1 MKKCMETGKKKRVTV
16 LTLSYNSPDLYATID
31 SVLMQ
36 SYENI
41 QLVIVDDCSEYFPE
55 ETIVRYIYENNK
67 GNVTAKIIK
76 NKMNCGIIRSSN
88 IGILASDGEYII
100 NLAGDDVFYDE
111 NVVQDIV
118 KEFERTGA
126 MIITGLRSV
135 RSPDLKAEYFVS
147 PTKAQ
152 AKKITKFKPEKLFE
166 EMEGFNFVFGCCT
179 ARSRECIE
187 KHGLYDEKY
196 FYLDDYSINMRLLRN
211 GVKFHFYERIFI
223 KYRSNGVSSASGIN
237 QKYVKESDLLFET
250 EIQPYSKNPWHA
262 RRKYEFWKRKTEF
275 TKEFLARKTDCKRTI
290 DIVWLKL
297 WMFVLHPVIAA
308 SFVKD
313 KFENLRGNKW
323 KSKH

>member
-1 MKKCMETGKKKRVTV
+1 MRRCMGTDNKKRVTV

-55 ETIVRYIYENNK
+55 ESVSRYIAENNK

-76 NKMNCGIIRSSN
+76 NKTNCGIIHSSN
-88 IGILASDGEYII
+88 IGIAASDGDYII

-111 NVVQDIV
+111 NVVRDIE

-135 RSPDLKAEYFVS
+135 SSPDLQTEYFIS

-152 AKKITKFKPEKLFE
+152 ANKITKFKPERLFK

-187 KHGLYDEKY
+187 KYGLYDEKY

-223 KYRSNGVSSASGIN
+223 KYRGNGVSSVFGIN
-237 QKYVKESDLLFET
+237 NKYIKESDLLFET
-250 EIQPYSKNPWHA
+250 EIEPYSKSPWYA

-275 TKEFLARKTDCKRTI
+275 TKEFLTRKSDCKRTV
-290 DIVWLKL
+290 DIVCLKL
-297 WMFVLHPVIAA
+297 WMSVLHPIVAA
-308 SFVKD
+308 SFIKD
-313 KFENLRGNKW
+313 KYENSRGNKW
-323 KSKH
+323 KLEH